1 MVQMDTDSLES
12 VLISILAR
20 TKYRISMIFIVGRHR
35 FSINGERASVQEESE
50 RAENARE
57 REFPGK

>member
-57 REFPGK
+57 

>member
-20 TKYRISMIFIVGRHR
+20 TNYRISMIFIVGRHR

-57 REFPGK
+57 